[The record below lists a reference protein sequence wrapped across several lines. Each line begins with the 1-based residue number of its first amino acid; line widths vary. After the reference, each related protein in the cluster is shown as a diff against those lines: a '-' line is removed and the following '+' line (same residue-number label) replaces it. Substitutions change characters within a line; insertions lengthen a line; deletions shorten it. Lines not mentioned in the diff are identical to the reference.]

1 MNSRHSRHTTAAST
15 PHRARPL
22 SLLLALVV
30 ALAGLVFVA
39 APAQAADEAT
49 YVKSFG
55 TSGPGRVDY
64 AWDVAVGPDGNVY
77 VADSNNSRVQVFT
90 QDGEFVR
97 TIEGNMGNPVGI
109 DVDDEGAVYVTST
122 DGTITKFEADDTFV
136 FQVSAH
142 ASYYGYGIA
151 VDDASGLIYVS
162 DPHNHRVVKL
172 AADGSYLGTWGGPGS
187 GPGQFY
193 NVYGIAVD
201 DDGVVYLPDFG
212 NNRVQ
217 KFTSD
222 GDFISEV
229 TVPGGGSFMNP
240 IKVDVDSE
248 GRIAVSDYSRPGAT
262 VLTAEGDLVASWRSH
277 GIEANEGYYG
287 AAGIAFGADGSVFT
301 TDIDRPTGVQK
312 YQLGA
317 VFTAFTPQITGSGR
331 VGDEL
336 NVSASTSPEPTSW
349 MYAWTV
355 SGSTEVRSAEA
366 TFTPTAADRGKTAT
380 VAVTA
385 KGTEGEPRD
394 RTVTATKAITGKL
407 MDASAFS
414 MSDSTPTTPPTTGD
428 VLTLEVDEA
437 KLPGDASGTV
447 RWGRLDDEAVCV
459 VPEDATASTTHPV
472 VDGDAGAGLC
482 ARAAF
487 EASGYEDLTVTVT
500 AHGSAVGTFT
510 APTPTVDVESP
521 VVDGMLTASVDL
533 DDAPAG
539 AEVAA
544 WQWGTQA
551 EGECTAIDGADEA
564 TFTPGAEDFEDTL
577 CVTVTISAPHHQDAK
592 ATLVVGAVG
601 AGAFG
606 ESPSVTIQGWAQVG
620 TQVSATVT
628 GGDPA
633 DAERTYQWNLDGEPI
648 EGATDATYTPK
659 GAQRGHDLS
668 VTVTSTARGYVADV
682 TTSDEVEISSGE
694 LQVPMPQLSSEHP
707 KVGEEI
713 SLSIDLSEAP
723 EGTEGHWQWG
733 VQQDE
738 DCVAISGATSDSFT
752 PTPAQVGEALCI
764 EVGVTSEGYEPLGGT
779 FTFEHPVLRGTL
791 PAMRGVLSSTSPK
804 IGATLKASLFSGPL
818 PEGATN
824 TTTWGF
830 APAAADCRPSKAASS
845 YRVTAGLSGRV
856 VCARI
861 TVAAPGYTEWST
873 TLRTN
878 VLKESA
884 KVTTSRVTL
893 RGTQAFTVR
902 AQGLAPG
909 QRYRISL
916 RHQMVTGKADSYGR
930 VVRKVRYEKG
940 LRSAK
945 RTIVVRGF
953 DGKGKVTYLKK
964 LKVTYR
970 AR

>member
-1 MNSRHSRHTTAAST
+1 MSAPAH
-15 PHRARPL
+15 HRARPL
-22 SLLLALVV
+22 SLLLALVI
-30 ALAGLVFVA
+30 ALAGLVSVA

-49 YVKSFG
+49 YVKTFG
-55 TSGPGRVDY
+55 NSGEQGQDVGNP
-64 AWDVAVGPDGNVY
+64 WDVAVGPDGNVY
-77 VADSNNSRVQVFT
+77 VADTDRSRVQVYT
-90 QDGEFVR
+90 RDGEFVR
-97 TIEGNMGNPVGI
+97 TIGATQMSGQPYGI
-109 DVDDEGAVYVTST
+109 DVDGEGAVYVTMSGGNVAKFGA
-122 DGTITKFEADDTFV
+122 DGSLEFEAPSRTG
-136 FQVSAH
+136 
-142 ASYYGYGIA
+142 YIGYGIA
-151 VDDASGLIYVS
+151 VDAAGTIFVADLDGR
-162 DPHNHRVVKL
+162 RVVKL
-172 AADGSYLGTWGGPGS
+172 AADGSYLSAWGSQGTAE
-187 GPGQFY
+187 GQFSAP
-193 NVYGIAVD
+193 YGIDVD
-201 DDGVVYLPDFG
+201 ADGFVYVADYG
-212 NNRVQ
+212 NSRVQ

-222 GDFISEV
+222 GAHLSTWANIGDRRMSGALRI
-229 TVPGGGSFMNP
+229 
-240 IKVDVDSE
+240 DVDAE
-248 GRIAVSDYSRPGAT
+248 GRIAVSEYNRPGVA
-262 VLTAEGDLVASWRSH
+262 VLTADGELVTSWAAHENSD
-277 GIEANEGYYG
+277 GYG
-287 AAGIAFGADGSVFT
+287 PIGIAFGDDGSVFT
-301 TDIDRPTGVQK
+301 TELSRPGVQK
-312 YQLGA
+312 YQLEP
-317 VFTAFTPQITGSGR
+317 VFQAFTPQIAGSGR

-336 NVSASTSPEPTSW
+336 TVSASTSPEPASW
-349 MYAWTV
+349 SYAWTV
-355 SGSTEVRSAEA
+355 SGSDEVRSNEA
-366 TFTPTAADRGKTAT
+366 AFTPVAADRGKTAT
-380 VAVTA
+380 VTVTA
-385 KGTEGEPRD
+385 KGSEGEPRD
-394 RTVTATKAITGKL
+394 RTVTATKVITGKL

-414 MSDSTPTTPPTTGD
+414 IVDSTPATPPTTGD
-428 VLTLEVDEA
+428 VLTLTVDES
-437 KLPGDASGTV
+437 KLPEDASGDV
-447 RWGRLDDEAVCV
+447 HWGRLDDEGVCV
-459 VPEDATASTTHPV
+459 VPDDATASTTHPV
-472 VDGDAGAGLC
+472 VDADAGAALC
-482 ARAAF
+482 ARAAY
-487 EASGYEDLTVTVT
+487 EASGYEDFTVAVT
-500 AHGSAVGTFT
+500 AHGKAIGTFT

-521 VVDGMLTASVDL
+521 VVDGTLTASVDL
-533 DDAPAG
+533 EDAPAG
-539 AEVAA
+539 AEVTA

-551 EGECTAIDGADEA
+551 EGDCTAIAGADEA
-564 TFTPGAEDFEDTL
+564 TFTPGVEDFEDTL

-620 TQVSATVT
+620 TQASATVT

-682 TTSDEVEISSGE
+682 TTSTEVEVGTGSLNVAE
-694 LQVPMPQLSSEHP
+694 PQLNTDRP

-713 SLSIDLSEAP
+713 SLPLDLSEAP

-752 PTPAQVGEALCI
+752 PTPAQVGELLCI
-764 EVGVTSEGYEPLGGT
+764 EVSVTSEGYEPLDGT

-791 PAMRGVLSSTSPK
+791 PVIRGVLSSTSPK
-804 IGATLKASLFSGPL
+804 IGTVLTAPLFSGPL
-818 PEGATN
+818 PEGAKT

-845 YRVTAGLSGRV
+845 YRVTAGMSGRV

-861 TVAAPGYTEWST
+861 TVTAPGYTEWST

-878 VLKESA
+878 VVKESA
-884 KVTTSRVTL
+884 HVRTSRSTV

-930 VVRKVRYEKG
+930 VVRKVRYDKG

-964 LKVTYR
+964 IKVTYR